1 MTALKPIQN
10 QNPRYFQKQKYG
22 LTPYQ
27 GNNRCF
33 GEYSCKQCYRRWVSG
48 YSWADMGQQC
58 IRCKQNIYP
67 YRQVGFI
74 AWYCNIQCIT
84 RTNKKF
90 LLASVGVNREQ
101 IERKFCLTPRYRQ
114 MWKVSK
120 CQWWLPGLWPKWQ
133 IPWQQQT
140 QSMDLISNSSVFA

>member
-1 MTALKPIQN
+1 MPKKKKKKSANKVTALKPIQKP
-10 QNPRYFQKQKYG
+10 NPIYCQKQRYG

-33 GEYSCKQCYRRWVSG
+33 GEYACRQCYRKWVSG

-67 YRQVGFI
+67 YRQVG
-74 AWYCNIQCIT
+74 CIPNVVT
-84 RTNKKF
+84 SNACKNKQNF
-90 LLASVGVNREQ
+90 LVQFLASVGDDREQ
-101 IERKFCLTPRYRQ
+101 IERTWCLTPRYRE

-120 CQWWLPGLWPKWQ
+120 CPRRLPGLWPKWQ
-133 IPWQQQT
+133 I
-140 QSMDLISNSSVFA
+140 